1 MRWFRII
8 LCALTLWLAPA
19 AGLCLAQDEHVAPVT
34 AHAPD
39 APVTAQTSEAATH
52 SDHSAD
58 LDMKEYLFGHIGDSY
73 DWHITTFKGHHISIP
88 LPCIVWGSEGP
99 AVFMS
104 SHLSH
109 GGSYGPYRLASEGE
123 KYAGKIVETL
133 PDGSLSKPWDISITK
148 NVLAIMITA
157 ALLLWLI
164 LACSRWYKR
173 HDVLKEAPTGVA
185 AVLEPVIEMIND
197 EVIKENVGEE
207 HYRRFSPYL
216 LTVFFFIL
224 LSNLLGIV
232 PFFPGGANVTGNIA
246 VTMALALMTFIAVNL
261 FGSKHYFKEIFWPDV
276 PVFLKAI
283 PIMPLIEF
291 LGVFTKPM
299 SLMIRLFANI
309 LAGHMMILC
318 MVALVFIGA
327 KLGAVLC
334 GSMSLVAV
342 IFGVFLDCLEVLVAF
357 IQAYVFTLLSS
368 VFIGM
373 AHPEHHEE

>member
-1 MRWFRII
+1 MKWLRLII
-8 LCALTLWLAPA
+8 CALALALAPLA
-19 AGLCLAQDEHVAPVT
+19 AKASEGGSVHAQEEN
-34 AHAPD
+34 
-39 APVTAQTSEAATH
+39 SE
-52 SDHSAD
+52 SF
-58 LDMKEYLFGHIGDSY
+58 DMKGYLFGHILDSY
-73 DWHITTFKGHHISIP
+73 EWHITGWKGHEIAIP

-104 SHLSH
+104 SHLEH
-109 GGSYGPYRLASEGE
+109 GGTYGPYRIAVEGE
-123 KYAGKIVETL
+123 PHAGSIVEVL
-133 PDGSLSKPWDISITK
+133 PDGTLSKPWDISITK
-148 NVLAIMITA
+148 NVLSIMLTAI
-157 ALLLWLI
+157 LLVWLI
-164 LACSRWYKR
+164 LSCSRWYKR
-173 HDVLKEAPTGVA
+173 HDALKEAPTGVA

-207 HYRRFSPYL
+207 DYRRFSPYL

-246 VTMALALMTFIAVNL
+246 VTFALALFTFLAVNV

-283 PIMPLIEF
+283 PIMPFIEF

-318 MVALVFIGA
+318 MVALIFIGA
-327 KLGAVLC
+327 KLGAVLT
-334 GSMSLVAV
+334 GSMTLVSV
-342 IFGVFLDCLEVLVAF
+342 LFGVFLDCLEVLVAF

-373 AHPEHHEE
+373 AHPKEHHEE